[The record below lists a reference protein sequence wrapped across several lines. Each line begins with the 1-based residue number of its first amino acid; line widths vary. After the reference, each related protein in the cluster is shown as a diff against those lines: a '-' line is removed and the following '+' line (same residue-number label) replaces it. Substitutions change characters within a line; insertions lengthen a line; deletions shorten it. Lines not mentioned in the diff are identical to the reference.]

1 MRVLTVHLSFIST
14 TLSTHYSQLKPLS
27 HHSLTITHH
36 RLRGSV
42 LTATG
47 FVKIDI
53 QAMLVWSTLPFYD
66 FCGFRSVA
74 VNSVYKLQFFYI
86 YTIVLTRTDVEQI
99 HWVRAKWYLKAKSP
113 AMVNQRRIMDCELGN
128 TSSSTAEAAAAAEAT
143 VAVVLS
149 LTINNDKHTTIRTV
163 DWLIFENEL

>member
-128 TSSSTAEAAAAAEAT
+128 TSIIVHSNSSSSSSSRSNSSSS
-143 VAVVLS
+143 V
-149 LTINNDKHTTIRTV
+149 NNDKHTTIRTV
-163 DWLIFENEL
+163 EL